1 MKNRA
6 VLLCK
11 CRGEHFKDI
20 SYQEIEDHLLA
31 LETDLIVVDDLC
43 ASVLTNADELNSLK
57 KKYCSVI
64 VLACQPRAVKHLFIQ
79 NKIELLD
86 TTVINFRDNGFQ
98 LALNALKTFN
108 IEPGEAKKQTIFST
122 LEVPSWFPIIDQ
134 ERCNGCGR
142 CARFCLF
149 GVYKFEDKKLAV
161 QQPLNCKNNC
171 PACARTCPTS
181 AIIFPK
187 IGEGGIISGA
197 DSTLQKTGL
206 SVGQGNLSARL
217 SDHKA
222 IRSSILKPSVIQQA
236 EKERLLALKEIQKI
250 SKENHD

>member
-1 MKNRA
+1 MKNTA

-11 CRGEHFKDI
+11 CRGEHFKNR
-20 SYQEIEDHLLA
+20 SYQEIEDHLSGLDTN
-31 LETDLIVVDDLC
+31 LVVIDDLC

-57 KKYCSVI
+57 KNYSSI
-64 VLACQPRAVKHLFIQ
+64 IILACQPRAVKHLFIQ
-79 NKIELLD
+79 NKIEIQD
-86 TTVINFRDNGFQ
+86 NTIINFRDNGFQ
-98 LALNALKTFN
+98 STLNALKTFN
-108 IEPGEAKKQTIFST
+108 IEPGEEQKQTIVST

-149 GVYKFEDKKLAV
+149 GVYKFEDKKLTV

-187 IGEGGIISGA
+187 IGEGGVISGA
-197 DSTLQKTGL
+197 DPTLQKTGL

-222 IRSSILKPSVIQQA
+222 MRSSILKPSVIQQA
-236 EKERLLALKEIQKI
+236 EKERLSALNEIQKI